1 VSDLGNGSTYTA
13 SFCEVKKAA
22 KQEA

>member
-1 VSDLGNGSTYTA
+1 LGNGSTYTA